1 MGPVD
6 QSGAYTAVV
15 SGASGFIGTE
25 LVKQLLEKGYNVK
38 GTVRD
43 TSNHEK
49 TQHLTKL
56 AEVGQL
62 VHAYLPSSPTTQNL
76 KPRCIALMLQA
87 LPGKLTL
94 HAADLTKE
102 GSFDSILKV
111 TSALHVLV
119 HAP

>member
-43 TSNHEK
+43 TSNHDK

-56 AEVGQL
+56 AE
-62 VHAYLPSSPTTQNL
+62 
-76 KPRCIALMLQA
+76 A

-102 GSFDSILKV
+102 GSFDS
-111 TSALHVLV
+111 TSRMQTMYFTQPHPLSEMSQT
-119 HAP
+119 PRSS